1 MMIDNLRGK
10 ELLNRIND
18 DSQAVIEE
26 IIEVY
31 GDKILKLCFVQLGNI
46 EEAED
51 ATQEVFLKVFK
62 NIRRYKGDS
71 SIYTWIYKISINTC
85 FDILK
90 KKNKLKLDDISLY
103 IDFINDNKDTEE
115 IILKRLTAKNIRLAL
130 MKIPEKYR
138 VLLYMFYFEEMKITE
153 IAIILGEKE
162 NTIKTRLKRGKIALK
177 RIIEKEGI

>member
-26 IIEVY
+26 IIEGY

-62 NIRRYKGDS
+62 NFFTLCMHEIEV
-71 SIYTWIYKISINTC
+71 KIINSAG
-85 FDILK
+85 FQ
-90 KKNKLKLDDISLY
+90 
-103 IDFINDNKDTEE
+103 
-115 IILKRLTAKNIRLAL
+115 LT
-130 MKIPEKYR
+130 
-138 VLLYMFYFEEMKITE
+138 FEEG
-153 IAIILGEKE
+153 ADFLF
-162 NTIKTRLKRGKIALK
+162 
-177 RIIEKEGI
+177 

>member
-62 NIRRYKGDS
+62 NIKKD
-71 SIYTWIYKISINTC
+71 IYP
-85 FDILK
+85 L
-90 KKNKLKLDDISLY
+90 
-103 IDFINDNKDTEE
+103 
-115 IILKRLTAKNIRLAL
+115 
-130 MKIPEKYR
+130 
-138 VLLYMFYFEEMKITE
+138 
-153 IAIILGEKE
+153 
-162 NTIKTRLKRGKIALK
+162 
-177 RIIEKEGI
+177 

>member
-10 ELLNRIND
+10 ELLNKINN
-18 DSQAVIEE
+18 DSQSIVEE

-51 ATQEVFLKVFK
+51 ATQEVFIKVFR
-62 NIRRYKGDS
+62 NIKSYKGDS
-71 SIYTWIYKISINTC
+71 SIYTWIYRITINTC

-103 IDFINDNKDTEE
+103 IDFIKDDKSIED
-115 IILKRLTAKNIRLAL
+115 IILKSLTAKNIRTAL

-138 VLLYMFYFEEMKITE
+138 VLLYMFYFEEIKIAE
-153 IAIILGEKE
+153 IAVILNEKE